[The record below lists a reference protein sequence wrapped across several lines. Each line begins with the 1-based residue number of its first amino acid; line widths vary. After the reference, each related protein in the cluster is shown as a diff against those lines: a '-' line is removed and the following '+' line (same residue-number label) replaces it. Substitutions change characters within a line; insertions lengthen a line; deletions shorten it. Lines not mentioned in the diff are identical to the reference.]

1 MIQFINNSLL
11 SESVSKTAIVIKT
24 LSFSLC
30 YEFDEVKCVVHRLI
44 PLTSGVQHV
53 YQTLLLLLLLL
64 LLPLLLLLLLLISV
78 IICISIIII
87 TITTYFRCTRMG
99 CTFVTLLENCPLCNS
114 FHSLIF
120 YQRAYWL
127 PKNYDCF

>member
-11 SESVSKTAIVIKT
+11 SESLSKTVIVIKT

-53 YQTLLLLLLLL
+53 YQTLLLLLLL
-64 LLPLLLLLLLLISV
+64 PLLLLLLIISV
-78 IICISIIII
+78 IICIRIIII

-99 CTFVTLLENCPLCNS
+99 CTFLTLLENCPLCNS